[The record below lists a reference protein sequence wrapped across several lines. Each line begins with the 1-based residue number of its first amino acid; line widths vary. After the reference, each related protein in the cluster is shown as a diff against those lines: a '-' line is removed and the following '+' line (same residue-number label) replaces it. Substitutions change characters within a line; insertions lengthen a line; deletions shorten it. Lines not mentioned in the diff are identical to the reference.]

1 MESLA
6 STRVRDNTREKLPI
20 LVVDDE
26 PDARNLIGKLL
37 SAFGYQ
43 ADVVAD
49 GVTALRLLE
58 QKHYGLAILDYQ
70 MPGMNGL
77 QLFKHIQRARPGM
90 CGIFLTGD
98 ATLEVIYPAL
108 EAGVRRVLSKPV
120 DFHELIPLIEE
131 QLGDGAAK

>member
-1 MESLA
+1 
-6 STRVRDNTREKLPI
+6 
-20 LVVDDE
+20 VDDE

-43 ADVVAD
+43 ADVAAD

-77 QLFKHIQRARPGM
+77 QLFKHIQRARPDM
-90 CGIFLTGD
+90 CGIFLTGN

-120 DFHELIPLIEE
+120 DFRELIPLIEE